1 MAKLIKKSKPAATKA
16 DSKRKLDKRDAELKA
31 KAKAASDKSSTKT
44 EGKFVTN
51 TYRSAKASKPLSKFN
66 KAVANSPD
74 TGKSAAHKA
83 DDRSRAKE
91 AKEEWQKK
99 ENAKKTAAYYKSR
112 K

>member
-31 KAKAASDKSSTKT
+31 KAKAASD
-44 EGKFVTN
+44 
-51 TYRSAKASKPLSKFN
+51 
-66 KAVANSPD
+66 NSPD